1 MVDFRTEKK
10 KKELTL
16 KERQPFTPF
25 ANRTEAKNNAMFR
38 RQKRKSTVSG
48 TMKGKPVNTTG
59 GMFKA
64 MANTEA
70 AKQAVKMDT
79 SVYKPTNTTGSPYGD
94 ENLAGKGRRGTPKG
108 NIGNVQQITED
119 TKYGGMQKKGNELKT
134 PKKKAKK
141 KESSPVKHRSQTQMN
156 SARKSM
162 GQGRY
167 NFTK

>member
-1 MVDFRTEKK
+1 MKAVKPRKAGLMNKDVF
-10 KKELTL
+10 
-16 KERQPFTPF
+16 
-25 ANRTEAKNNAMFR
+25 KNNTI
-38 RQKRKSTVSG
+38 ST
-48 TMKGKPVNTTG
+48 
-59 GMFKA
+59 
-64 MANTEA
+64 
-70 AKQAVKMDT
+70 
-79 SVYKPTNTTGSPYGD
+79 SPYGKQD
-94 ENLAGKGRRGTPKG
+94 LAGKGRKAGMYGDVR
-108 NIGNVQQITED
+108 QITED